1 MTVQEIQ
8 EIGFEKAVFG
18 GYDMKSVDTFLER
31 VAEEFAAMQKENA
44 AMKAKMKV
52 LVDKIEEYR
61 GVEEGMHRTLLTAQ
75 SIAQETID
83 KAKKEAEEII
93 ASAKDET
100 ANKVKDTQA
109 EINTEEQKLET
120 ARKNTAEFIAHVAK
134 LYQSQARALAELAKG
149 ENLAPVQQT
158 EDAKNTN
165 ATGKGDAP
173 VEDATRKFDF
183 GELQFAEVEF
193 TRCIFH
199 WCIALPSRIC
209 VLCIFSLLYRS
220 EVFAL
225 RQLCQRSCLRLIQLC
240 YMSDKLSSV
249 LAGSLQFLFLGVDFR
264 LGVFHLVCGFILRRS
279 NDLLCFLLRLVD
291 CLLCNRLS
299 GQQGTVHSFFNTA
312 VFFNFIDQHLHFCLH
327 SSVFLLHRCK
337 FLCNT
342 LEKSIDRLH
351 VISAE
356 NRFFKADFLYFLH
369 RHMFFLRLYI
379 ICRTDTEKW
388 SGCARPKSAPFV
400 RQA

>member
-134 LYQSQARALAELAKG
+134 LYQSQARALRR
-149 ENLAPVQQT
+149 
-158 EDAKNTN
+158 AKNSL
-165 ATGKGDAP
+165 
-173 VEDATRKFDF
+173 RY
-183 GELQFAEVEF
+183 
-193 TRCIFH
+193 
-199 WCIALPSRIC
+199 SR
-209 VLCIFSLLYRS
+209 LKM
-220 EVFAL
+220 
-225 RQLCQRSCLRLIQLC
+225 QRTQ
-240 YMSDKLSSV
+240 M
-249 LAGSLQFLFLGVDFR
+249 R
-264 LGVFHLVCGFILRRS
+264 LGRAMHRWKMQRVNSTSANCSSALNTTRRT
-279 NDLLCFLLRLVD
+279 
-291 CLLCNRLS
+291 LS
-299 GQQGTVHSFFNTA
+299 
-312 VFFNFIDQHLHFCLH
+312 
-327 SSVFLLHRCK
+327 K
-337 FLCNT
+337 
-342 LEKSIDRLH
+342 
-351 VISAE
+351 
-356 NRFFKADFLYFLH
+356 
-369 RHMFFLRLYI
+369 
-379 ICRTDTEKW
+379 
-388 SGCARPKSAPFV
+388 
-400 RQA
+400 

>member
-100 ANKVKDTQA
+100 ANKVKDTKA

-158 EDAKNTN
+158 GELRAVSNPGQRINEAYRLGFHTCIMPMQDVDEDLLQKMNIVRAKTV
-165 ATGKGDAP
+165 GDAIR
-173 VEDATRKFDF
+173 A
-183 GELQFAEVEF
+183 
-193 TRCIFH
+193 
-199 WCIALPSRIC
+199 
-209 VLCIFSLLYRS
+209 VL
-220 EVFAL
+220 
-225 RQLCQRSCLRLIQLC
+225 
-240 YMSDKLSSV
+240 
-249 LAGSLQFLFLGVDFR
+249 
-264 LGVFHLVCGFILRRS
+264 
-279 NDLLCFLLRLVD
+279 
-291 CLLCNRLS
+291 
-299 GQQGTVHSFFNTA
+299 
-312 VFFNFIDQHLHFCLH
+312 
-327 SSVFLLHRCK
+327 
-337 FLCNT
+337 
-342 LEKSIDRLH
+342 
-351 VISAE
+351 
-356 NRFFKADFLYFLH
+356 
-369 RHMFFLRLYI
+369 
-379 ICRTDTEKW
+379 
-388 SGCARPKSAPFV
+388 
-400 RQA
+400 

>member
-109 EINTEEQKLET
+109 EINTEE
-120 ARKNTAEFIAHVAK
+120 H
-134 LYQSQARALAELAKG
+134 
-149 ENLAPVQQT
+149 LAPVQQT
-158 EDAKNTN
+158 EDAKNTT

-183 GELQFAEVEF
+183 GELQF
-193 TRCIFH
+193 
-199 WCIALPSRIC
+199 
-209 VLCIFSLLYRS
+209 
-220 EVFAL
+220 
-225 RQLCQRSCLRLIQLC
+225 
-240 YMSDKLSSV
+240 
-249 LAGSLQFLFLGVDFR
+249 
-264 LGVFHLVCGFILRRS
+264 
-279 NDLLCFLLRLVD
+279 
-291 CLLCNRLS
+291 
-299 GQQGTVHSFFNTA
+299 GTEY
-312 VFFNFIDQHLHFCLH
+312 D
-327 SSVFLLHRCK
+327 
-337 FLCNT
+337 
-342 LEKSIDRLH
+342 
-351 VISAE
+351 
-356 NRFFKADFLYFLH
+356 
-369 RHMFFLRLYI
+369 
-379 ICRTDTEKW
+379 
-388 SGCARPKSAPFV
+388 PKDV
-400 RQA
+400 K

>member
-93 ASAKDET
+93 ASAKD
-100 ANKVKDTQA
+100 VKDTQA

-165 ATGKGDAP
+165 ATGKGDAL

-183 GELQFAEVEF
+183 GELQF
-193 TRCIFH
+193 
-199 WCIALPSRIC
+199 
-209 VLCIFSLLYRS
+209 
-220 EVFAL
+220 
-225 RQLCQRSCLRLIQLC
+225 
-240 YMSDKLSSV
+240 
-249 LAGSLQFLFLGVDFR
+249 
-264 LGVFHLVCGFILRRS
+264 
-279 NDLLCFLLRLVD
+279 
-291 CLLCNRLS
+291 
-299 GQQGTVHSFFNTA
+299 GTEY
-312 VFFNFIDQHLHFCLH
+312 D
-327 SSVFLLHRCK
+327 
-337 FLCNT
+337 
-342 LEKSIDRLH
+342 
-351 VISAE
+351 
-356 NRFFKADFLYFLH
+356 
-369 RHMFFLRLYI
+369 
-379 ICRTDTEKW
+379 
-388 SGCARPKSAPFV
+388 PKDV
-400 RQA
+400 K

>member
-83 KAKKEAEEII
+83 KAKKEAEEI
-93 ASAKDET
+93 
-100 ANKVKDTQA
+100 
-109 EINTEEQKLET
+109 NTEEQKLET

-183 GELQFAEVEF
+183 GELQF
-193 TRCIFH
+193 
-199 WCIALPSRIC
+199 
-209 VLCIFSLLYRS
+209 
-220 EVFAL
+220 
-225 RQLCQRSCLRLIQLC
+225 
-240 YMSDKLSSV
+240 
-249 LAGSLQFLFLGVDFR
+249 
-264 LGVFHLVCGFILRRS
+264 
-279 NDLLCFLLRLVD
+279 
-291 CLLCNRLS
+291 
-299 GQQGTVHSFFNTA
+299 GTEY
-312 VFFNFIDQHLHFCLH
+312 D
-327 SSVFLLHRCK
+327 
-337 FLCNT
+337 
-342 LEKSIDRLH
+342 
-351 VISAE
+351 
-356 NRFFKADFLYFLH
+356 
-369 RHMFFLRLYI
+369 
-379 ICRTDTEKW
+379 
-388 SGCARPKSAPFV
+388 PKDV
-400 RQA
+400 K